1 MELPT
6 LPFYRRWSVIL
17 AGVIGV
23 ATIVALIGWRGLA
36 GVPET
41 TTTVTTVPSTTQ
53 PPPSTTEPPSSSDPT
68 SKPNEVLWEASERS
82 PTNSQGFQAT
92 TGWRLE
98 WSFDCGNFKDH
109 GGGNFKITGD
119 GAFQQI
125 QIERTDVRGG
135 DTRTYRNGGF
145 GHLVVESVCERWTV
159 RALSG

>member
-6 LPFYRRWSVIL
+6 APFYRRWSVIL

-23 ATIVALIGWRGLA
+23 AAIVALIGWQGFREADGQ
-36 GVPET
+36 T
-41 TTTVTTVPSTTQ
+41 TTSTTVPSTTQ

-68 SKPNEVLWEASERS
+68 SKPKEVLWEASES
-82 PTNSQGFQAT
+82 TPTNSQGFQAT

-98 WSFDCGNFKDH
+98 WSFDCDNFKQH

-119 GAFQQI
+119 GAFRQI
-125 QIERTDVRGG
+125 QIEYTEVRGG
-135 DTRTYRNGGF
+135 DNRTYRNGGF
-145 GHLVVESVCERWTV
+145 GHLVVESVCQRWTV